1 MVQQL
6 GLWVSLLR
14 AYVQS
19 LVRELRSHSCMAQ
32 PKKVSS
38 FYLTL
43 VKHCWE
49 LKVSIH
55 IWYFLFKSRKL
66 YTSLGSL
73 WLTTIRWIIII
84 LKWIITSTT
93 ESIELKKNVLWEHI
107 ILKCISKA
115 NVTFT
120 SHWHLADSTDESRI
134 FVD

>member
-66 YTSLGSL
+66 YTSLGFL

-93 ESIELKKNVLWEHI
+93 ESIELKKMSCGN
-107 ILKCISKA
+107 ISFWNA
-115 NVTFT
+115 SQRLM
-120 SHWHLADSTDESRI
+120 SHLQVIDIWQTQLMKVE
-134 FVD
+134 FL